1 MILNNFLHLSSY
13 PLGTN
18 CLGNWFGKIETVVFL
33 SGAIESVVVM
43 TDFIKIAEFLDQL
56 LGDTSVPRNV
66 RAAIAKAKEKLQG
79 SEAPNVRASS
89 AIYALDEVSNDIN
102 LPMHARTMIWNI
114 LSELEAM
121 KSQE

>member
-1 MILNNFLHLSSY
+1 MLGSLKAICFHRGLFLPEPTPELVEMSD
-13 PLGTN
+13 
-18 CLGNWFGKIETVVFL
+18 FAKIV
-33 SGAIESVVVM
+33 
-43 TDFIKIAEFLDQL
+43 EFLDEL

-66 RAAIAKAKEKLQG
+66 RAAIARAKEKLQAND
-79 SEAPNVRASS
+79 APNVRASG

-121 KSQE
+121 KSGE

>member
-1 MILNNFLHLSSY
+1 MLLH
-13 PLGTN
+13 GT
-18 CLGNWFGKIETVVFL
+18 IEVV
-33 SGAIESVVVM
+33 EM
-43 TDFIKIAEFLDQL
+43 TEFSKIAEFLDQL

-66 RAAIAKAKEKLQG
+66 RAAIARAKEKLQAND
-79 SEAPNVRASS
+79 APGVRASG

-121 KSQE
+121 KSEE